1 MPFGPKERVAIES
14 VASDCTSRIRLA
26 ALITWT
32 RLITLD
38 RSKLSWLRT
47 NGSSTSVQQMLR
59 VIANAT
65 VLVIGASLRLSQ
77 LSLRPLHHDEGV
89 NGFFLLVLFREGI
102 YRYNATNYHGPTL
115 YYVALISSSIN
126 NLLFHSEGPS
136 VWSIRMV
143 PAVFGLGI
151 VCLACVLRSRLGNLG
166 TTVSAA
172 LLAFSPGMVYFSRD
186 FIHEMLL
193 IFFTLWLVVCLTRF
207 YDTQDDKQLLLASIA
222 LALMLATKE
231 TAVISLAAIMTS
243 AGLAIILAPQSANL
257 MLSRLRGWSRL
268 VLLFLGSAG
277 LFLMCTVLFFSSFFG
292 NFSQGIHEALATYSY
307 WFQTGM
313 TQHKAPWYTYLN
325 WLFREEPV
333 ILFSA
338 TCGTVIAFFHRRNR
352 FALFAGLWSFT
363 LLFAYS
369 ALPYKTPWILVNAV
383 VPMSLS
389 AGYAAEQLWNATFIA
404 SGNRWRRLVPLSLIA
419 GALLFTLVQSVQ
431 LNFYHYDDD
440 RYVYPYV
447 QTQRGFLDL
456 VQQVEHIAALEG
468 TGHYTA
474 ILITAPEYWPLPW
487 YLRDYKNTGYFGRP
501 ISTNASIVIASARQ
515 IPELAPLLANR
526 YRLIGEHPLRPGVQ
540 LILYAANETGK

>member
-1 MPFGPKERVAIES
+1 
-14 VASDCTSRIRLA
+14 
-26 ALITWT
+26 
-32 RLITLD
+32 
-38 RSKLSWLRT
+38 
-47 NGSSTSVQQMLR
+47 MLR

-115 YYVALISSSIN
+115 YYIALISSSIN

-307 WFQTGM
+307 WFHTGM